1 MVLLKKRFK
10 GGSMYLNNGKVKIG
24 SAYFLNPLRP
34 KYVEQDRD
42 MLLIQKH
49 LICDTE
55 LFRKRYIATRIFEI
69 FGAFILLIILL
80 KGVS

>member
-1 MVLLKKRFK
+1 
-10 GGSMYLNNGKVKIG
+10 MYLNNGKVKIG

-55 LFRKRYIATRIFEI
+55 LLKKGYLATRIFEI
-69 FGAFILLIILL
+69 LGAFVLLIILL
-80 KGVS
+80 KGMS

>member
-1 MVLLKKRFK
+1 MALLKQRFK

-49 LICDTE
+49 LISDPNILLKE
-55 LFRKRYIATRIFEI
+55 QLITRISELV
-69 FGAFILLIILL
+69 GAFILLVILL
-80 KGVS
+80 KGIS

>member
-1 MVLLKKRFK
+1 
-10 GGSMYLNNGKVKIG
+10 MYLNNGKVKIG

-49 LICDTE
+49 LISDPN
-55 LFRKRYIATRIFEI
+55 LFLKEHITTRVFEWA
-69 FGAFILLIILL
+69 GAFVLLIILL
-80 KGVS
+80 KGMS

>member
-1 MVLLKKRFK
+1 MVLLKQRFK

-49 LICDTE
+49 LISDPNLLLKE
-55 LFRKRYIATRIFEI
+55 QLVTRILELV
-69 FGAFILLIILL
+69 GAFVLLIILL
-80 KGVS
+80 KGMS

>member
-1 MVLLKKRFK
+1 
-10 GGSMYLNNGKVKIG
+10 MYLNNGKVKIG

-49 LICDTE
+49 LISDPNILLKE
-55 LFRKRYIATRIFEI
+55 QLVTRILELV
-69 FGAFILLIILL
+69 GAFVLLIILL
-80 KGVS
+80 KGMS

>member
-1 MVLLKKRFK
+1 MVLLKQRFN
-10 GGSMYLNNGKVKIG
+10 GGNMYLNNGKVKIG

-49 LICDTE
+49 LISDPNILLKERIT
-55 LFRKRYIATRIFEI
+55 TRIFEWL
-69 FGAFILLIILL
+69 GAFVLLIILL
-80 KGVS
+80 KGMS

>member
-1 MVLLKKRFK
+1 MVLLKQRFK

-24 SAYFLNPLRP
+24 SAYLINPLRP

-49 LICDTE
+49 LICDADLIRRSNLTIRVFE
-55 LFRKRYIATRIFEI
+55 LVGVFV
-69 FGAFILLIILL
+69 LLIVLL
-80 KGVS
+80 KGMS

>member
-1 MVLLKKRFK
+1 MVLLKQRFN

-49 LICDTE
+49 LISDPNILLKE
-55 LFRKRYIATRIFEI
+55 QLVTRILELV
-69 FGAFILLIILL
+69 GAFVLLIILL
-80 KGVS
+80 KGMS

>member
-1 MVLLKKRFK
+1 
-10 GGSMYLNNGKVKIG
+10 MYLNNGKVKIG

-49 LICDTE
+49 LISDPN
-55 LFRKRYIATRIFEI
+55 
-69 FGAFILLIILL
+69 ILL
-80 KGVS
+80 KEQLVTRILELVGAFVLLIVLLKGIS

>member
-1 MVLLKKRFK
+1 
-10 GGSMYLNNGKVKIG
+10 MYLNNGKVKIG

-34 KYVEQDRD
+34 KYVEYDPD

-49 LICDTE
+49 LISDPALLKKEHLIMRISE
-55 LFRKRYIATRIFEI
+55 LF
-69 FGAFILLIILL
+69 GALVLLIILL

>member
-1 MVLLKKRFK
+1 MNANELANE

-49 LICDTE
+49 LISDPNILLKE
-55 LFRKRYIATRIFEI
+55 QLITRISELV
-69 FGAFILLIILL
+69 GAFILLVILL
-80 KGVS
+80 KGMS

>member
-1 MVLLKKRFK
+1 
-10 GGSMYLNNGKVKIG
+10 MYLNNGKVKIG

-49 LICDTE
+49 LISDPNILLKERIT
-55 LFRKRYIATRIFEI
+55 TRIFEWL
-69 FGAFILLIILL
+69 GAFVLLIILL
-80 KGVS
+80 KGMS

>member
-1 MVLLKKRFK
+1 MVLLKQRFK

-24 SAYFLNPLRP
+24 SAYLINPLRP

-49 LICDTE
+49 LICDAD
-55 LFRKRYIATRIFEI
+55 LIRRVNFITRVFEWV
-69 FGAFILLIILL
+69 GAFVLLIVLL
-80 KGVS
+80 KGMS

>member
-1 MVLLKKRFK
+1 MVLLKQRFK

-49 LICDTE
+49 LISDPNILLKE
-55 LFRKRYIATRIFEI
+55 QLVTRILELV
-69 FGAFILLIILL
+69 GAFVLLIILL
-80 KGVS
+80 KGMS

>member
-1 MVLLKKRFK
+1 
-10 GGSMYLNNGKVKIG
+10 MYLNNGKVKIG

-49 LICDTE
+49 LISDPNLLLKE
-55 LFRKRYIATRIFEI
+55 QLVTRILELV
-69 FGAFILLIILL
+69 GAFVLLIILL
-80 KGVS
+80 KGMS